1 MSIKERKT
9 VEGVKGFALC
19 FILLYMAF
27 SRVFL
32 GGHLGYQMLLALL
45 GYETFRGYIREKTYP
60 GPFFV
65 EKVRAY
71 WPELFAMVTIVT
83 AVYALFFYED
93 MPLVRG
99 QALWSLLFANNIFQ
113 SLCGHPLSIEQPS
126 PFGHLWFVSL
136 LMQCYL
142 IFTLTIA
149 GKKTRQKIVSVAF
162 FGGVISLISALLM
175 GIFGG
180 LDLAE
185 ARIFYSP
192 ESRLF
197 SFFVLFP
204 AVLYELMGKGR
215 GSVADRNM
223 PMLGIMIV
231 FVILLLFMAE
241 AAPAYFGGLF
251 LTSLL
256 LSFFILFL
264 FRDGNAF
271 DSIFQFPL
279 FTFIGERAYSIYLYS
294 MPAFFFTKAMAER
307 FRLTG
312 GLWIP
317 LALVLL
323 LILAQSS
330 YYVFQVKGMNNKWVY
345 AILTTLFGGLMII
358 TYTTQGPEIMKREAP
373 TKPVVKTVQ
382 PKEDEKEQKKVSLTE
397 RFEPSN
403 ELAAAIEQVNAQKPY
418 YKLTNDDLGKL
429 QNQKGLLL
437 GDGAAQAAREA
448 YLRLMPNLQVIGSE
462 HLNPSWYVR
471 RIKEY
476 NVDGP
481 IILQIGNDGALTFDA
496 VDEIVKTAE
505 GRPMFLFNVV
515 ADPSYEDKNNDI
527 LQRIADKYAN
537 VALIDWYKDAK
548 NQSDFYD
555 DEGRMNDPAKRL
567 MSHMLGH
574 SLLYNVPHAVA
585 KPDEGDAAKHAK
597 TEENLTAKENDDV
610 PDVGTS
616 DN

>member
-9 VEGVKGFALC
+9 AEGVKGFALC

-32 GGHLGYQMLLALL
+32 GGHLGYQVLFALM
-45 GYETFRGYIREKTYP
+45 GYETFRRYIREKTYP
-60 GPFFV
+60 GPFLV

-71 WPELFAMVTIVT
+71 WPELFAMVAVVT
-83 AVYALFFYED
+83 AIYALFFYAD

-113 SLCGHPLSIEQPS
+113 SIAGHPLSIEQPS

-142 IFTLTIA
+142 IFTLAIA
-149 GKKTRQKIVSVAF
+149 GKKTRQKIISVAF
-162 FGGVISLISALLM
+162 FGGVISLISALMM

-197 SFFVLFP
+197 SFFILFP

-215 GSVADRNM
+215 GKVANRDM
-223 PMLGIMIV
+223 AMLGIMIV

-241 AAPAYFGGLF
+241 AGPAYFGGLF

-271 DSIFQFPL
+271 ESVFQFPL
-279 FTFIGERAYSIYLYS
+279 FTFIGQRAYSIYLYS
-294 MPAFFFTKAMAER
+294 MPTFFFTKALAER
-307 FRLTG
+307 LQLAG

-317 LALVLL
+317 AALVLL
-323 LILAQSS
+323 LIVAQGS
-330 YYVFQVKGMNNKWVY
+330 YYVFQVKGLSNKWVY
-345 AILTTLFGGLMII
+345 AILATLFGGLMIM
-358 TYTTQGPEIMKREAP
+358 TYATQGPEVMKREAP
-373 TKPVVKTVQ
+373 TKPVVKTVK
-382 PKEDEKEQKKVSLTE
+382 PKEDEREQKKASLTE

-403 ELAAAIEQVNAQKPY
+403 ELAAAIEQVNAQKPH
-418 YKLTNDDLGKL
+418 YKLTNEDLGKL

-437 GDGAAQAAREA
+437 GDGSAQSAREA

-462 HLNPSWYVR
+462 NLNPSWYVR

-476 NVDGP
+476 TDDGP

-505 GRPMFLFNVV
+505 GRPVFLFNVV

-548 NQSDFYD
+548 NQSGFYG
-555 DEGRMNDPAKRL
+555 DEGYMKDPAKRL

-574 SLLYNVPHAVA
+574 CLLYNMPEAVV
-585 KPDEGDAAKHAK
+585 KPDDGDKAKHAK
-597 TEENLTAKENDDV
+597 TEENLAAKENDDV
-610 PDVGTS
+610 PDVG
-616 DN
+616 DAN

>member
-1 MSIKERKT
+1 M
-9 VEGVKGFALC
+9 
-19 FILLYMAF
+19 
-27 SRVFL
+27 
-32 GGHLGYQMLLALL
+32 
-45 GYETFRGYIREKTYP
+45 
-60 GPFFV
+60 
-65 EKVRAY
+65 
-71 WPELFAMVTIVT
+71 
-83 AVYALFFYED
+83 
-93 MPLVRG
+93 
-99 QALWSLLFANNIFQ
+99 
-113 SLCGHPLSIEQPS
+113 
-126 PFGHLWFVSL
+126 
-136 LMQCYL
+136 
-142 IFTLTIA
+142 IFTLAIA
-149 GKKTRQKIVSVAF
+149 GKKTRQKIISVAF
-162 FGGVISLISALLM
+162 FGGVISLISALMM

-197 SFFVLFP
+197 SFFILFP

-215 GSVADRNM
+215 GKVANRDM
-223 PMLGIMIV
+223 AMLGIMIV

-241 AAPAYFGGLF
+241 AGPAYFGGLF

-271 DSIFQFPL
+271 ESVFQFPL

-294 MPAFFFTKAMAER
+294 MPTFFFTKALAER
-307 FRLTG
+307 LQLAG

-317 LALVLL
+317 LALILL
-323 LILAQSS
+323 LIVAQGS
-330 YYVFQVKGMNNKWVY
+330 YYVFQVKGLSNKWVY
-345 AILTTLFGGLMII
+345 AMLATLFGGLMIM
-358 TYTTQGPEIMKREAP
+358 TYATQGPEVMKREAP
-373 TKPVVKTVQ
+373 TKPVVKTVK
-382 PKEDEKEQKKVSLTE
+382 PKEDEREQKKASLTE

-418 YKLTNDDLGKL
+418 YKLTNEDLGKL

-437 GDGAAQAAREA
+437 GDGSAQSAREA

-462 HLNPSWYVR
+462 NLNPSWYVR

-476 NVDGP
+476 TDDGP

-505 GRPMFLFNVV
+505 GRPLFLFNVV

-527 LQRIADKYAN
+527 LQRVADKYAN

-555 DEGRMNDPAKRL
+555 DEGHMKDPAKRL
-567 MSHMLGH
+567 ISHMLGH
-574 SLLYNVPHAVA
+574 CLLYNMPEAVV
-585 KPDEGDAAKHAK
+585 KPDDGDKAKHAK
-597 TEENLTAKENDDV
+597 TEENLAAKENDDV
-610 PDVGTS
+610 PDVGDS
-616 DN
+616 N

>member
-9 VEGVKGFALC
+9 AEGVKGFALC

-32 GGHLGYQMLLALL
+32 GGHLGYQMLLALM
-45 GYETFRGYIREKTYP
+45 GYETFRGYIRDKTYP
-60 GPFFV
+60 GPFLL
-65 EKVRAY
+65 EKVRTY
-71 WPELFAMVTIVT
+71 WPELFAMVSIVT
-83 AVYALFFYED
+83 AMYALFFYAD
-93 MPLVRG
+93 LPMVRG
-99 QALWSLLFANNIFQ
+99 QALWSLVFANNIFQ
-113 SLCGHPLSIEQPS
+113 SLAGHPLSIEQPS

-142 IFTLTIA
+142 IFTLAIT

-204 AVLYELMGKGR
+204 AVLYELMGRGR
-215 GSVADRNM
+215 GRVANRDM
-223 PMLGIMIV
+223 AMLGIMII
-231 FVILLLFMAE
+231 FVILLLFMSE
-241 AAPAYFGGLF
+241 TAPAYFGGLF

-256 LSFFILFL
+256 LGFFILFL

-271 DSIFQFPL
+271 ESVFQFPL

-294 MPAFFFTKAMAER
+294 MPVFFFMKALAER
-307 FRLTG
+307 FQLTG

-317 LALVLL
+317 LALVVLVVV
-323 LILAQSS
+323 AQGS
-330 YYVFQVKGMNNKWVY
+330 YYVFQVKGLSNKWVY
-345 AILTTLFGGLMII
+345 AILATLFGGLMLI
-358 TYTTQGPEIMKREAP
+358 TYATQGPEVMKRETP
-373 TKPVVKTVQ
+373 TKPVVKTVK
-382 PKEDEKEQKKVSLTE
+382 PKEDETKQKKASLTE

-429 QNQKGLLL
+429 QSQGGLLL
-437 GDGAAQAAREA
+437 GDGAAQSAREA
-448 YLRLMPNLQVIGSE
+448 YLRLMPNLQVQGSKN
-462 HLNPSWYVR
+462 LNPSWYVS

-476 NVDGP
+476 TADGP

-537 VALIDWYKDAK
+537 VALIDWHKDAK

-555 DEGRMNDPAKRL
+555 DEGQLKDPAKRL

-574 SLLYNVPHAVA
+574 SLLYNMPEAVV
-585 KPDEGDAAKHAK
+585 KPDDGDKDKHAK

-610 PDVGTS
+610 PDVG
-616 DN
+616 DANR

>member
-9 VEGVKGFALC
+9 AEGVKGFALC

-32 GGHLGYQMLLALL
+32 GGHLGYQMLFALM
-45 GYETFRGYIREKTYP
+45 GYETFRGYIRDKTYP
-60 GPFFV
+60 GPFLL
-65 EKVRAY
+65 EKVRTY
-71 WPELFAMVTIVT
+71 WPELFAMVSIVT
-83 AVYALFFYED
+83 AMYALFFYAD
-93 MPLVRG
+93 LPMVRG
-99 QALWSLLFANNIFQ
+99 QALWSLVFANNIFQ
-113 SLCGHPLSIEQPS
+113 SLAGHPLSIEQPS

-142 IFTLTIA
+142 IFALAAA
-149 GKKTRQKIVSVAF
+149 GKRTRQKIVSVAF
-162 FGGVISLISALLM
+162 FGGAISLISALIM

-204 AVLYELMGKGR
+204 FVLYELMGKGR
-215 GSVADRNM
+215 RRTASRDMA
-223 PMLGIMIV
+223 MLGIMIV
-231 FVILLLFMAE
+231 FVIFLLFMAE
-241 AAPAYFGGLF
+241 STPAYLGGLF
-251 LTSLL
+251 FVSIL
-256 LSFFILFL
+256 LSLFILFL

-271 DSIFQFPL
+271 ESVFQFRL

-294 MPAFFFTKAMAER
+294 LPVFFFTNALAER
-307 FRLTG
+307 IHLKG

-317 LALVLL
+317 LALFI
-323 LILAQSS
+323 LIIAAQGS
-330 YYVFQVKGMNNKWVY
+330 YYVFQVKGLSNKWVY
-345 AILTTLFGGLMII
+345 AILATLFGGLMVI
-358 TYTTQGPEIMKREAP
+358 TYTTQAPEIMKRQAP
-373 TKPVVKTVQ
+373 EETTVKKVE
-382 PKEDEKEQKKVSLTE
+382 PKEVASKRKKASLTE
-397 RFEPSN
+397 HFEPSN

-429 QNQKGLLL
+429 QSQKGLLL
-437 GDGAAQAAREA
+437 GDGAAQSAREA
-448 YLRLMPNLQVIGSE
+448 YLRLMPNLQVMGSNN
-462 HLNPSWYVR
+462 LNPSWYVS

-476 NVDGP
+476 SADGP
-481 IILQIGNDGALTFDA
+481 IILQIGNDAALTFDA

-505 GRPMFLFNVV
+505 GRPLFLINVV

-537 VALIDWYKDAK
+537 VALIDWHKDGK
-548 NQSDFYD
+548 NQSGFYD
-555 DEGRMNDPAKRL
+555 DEGHMKDPAKRL

-574 SLLYNVPHAVA
+574 CLLYNMPAEVT
-585 KPDEGDAAKHAK
+585 KPDDGDIDKHAK
-597 TEENLTAKENDDV
+597 TEENLAAKENDDV
-610 PDVGTS
+610 PDVRGA
-616 DN
+616 N